1 MAVTNINQILEWF
14 KTGKK
19 PTQAQFWAT
28 WGSFWHKH
36 EGVVVK
42 HPTQN
47 DIDAGL
53 KTMDVLTNGNATTI
67 PTSGGYGGSMMDLK
81 NFFGNKKAT
90 ISYRDLA
97 YGESYKDFCSD
108 IVPIVSVSVD
118 KFFNLAL
125 NELVIFKEATK
136 SNPALNYYDGFVLH
150 LFTKSGGKFGLSGPV
165 GSPNHTADIQPITTG
180 DFVKLDSSL
189 FAGDISLQNINF
201 QTLVSYFKL
210 EDFSATQPTVQ
221 QAVNR
226 IFKDGMSK
234 LNLPKLEFFWGH
246 KPYWENDLRKRLLG
260 VKIPFWQNI
269 SDFRSSGGRVYLEL
283 WRRKETKKDFTSTQG
298 VYSPFRPDSWYLES
312 KPELQGRTNSIE
324 VLNGTDYYK
333 FSFEEYFRGH
343 RRNHKPGKFP
353 SDTDGNSD
361 NKRTYLKARYGFRLR
376 FEGAGINYRTPILG
390 EIYCQINQFDKYLS
404 FKRI

>member
-97 YGESYKDFCSD
+97 YGESYRDFCSNVVAD
-108 IVPIVSVSVD
+108 PPVD

-136 SNPALNYYDGFVLH
+136 SNPALTYYDGFVLH

-165 GSPNHTADIQPITTG
+165 GSPNHTADIQAITTS

-201 QTLVSYFKL
+201 QTLLSYFKV
-210 EDFSATQPTVQ
+210 EDFSPTQPTVQ
-221 QAVNR
+221 QAVDR

-246 KPYWENDLRKRLLG
+246 KPYWENNLRKRFLG

-269 SDFRSSGGRVYLEL
+269 ADFRNSGGRVYLEL
-283 WRRKETKKDFTSTQG
+283 WRRKETKKARTSPGSG
-298 VYSPFRPDSWYLES
+298 VHSPFRPDGWYFES
-312 KPELQGRTNSIE
+312 KPELAHRVNSIE
-324 VLNGTDYYK
+324 VLNGTDYYR
-333 FSFEEYFRGH
+333 FSFEEYFTGH
-343 RRNHKPGKFP
+343 RKNTYNGQYPNDPNG
-353 SDTDGNSD
+353 GLD
-361 NKRTYLKARYGFRLR
+361 NKRRFKKAHYGFRLR
-376 FEGAGINYRTPILG
+376 FEGPGVNYRTPILG
-390 EIYCQINQFDKYLS
+390 EIFCRINLVDKYLS